1 MNGPTLQCQLH
12 LTSGKRS
19 CKEAQSGQRP
29 PTAPSGKIPRLSR
42 LMALALRFEM
52 LIGDGVVANNSEL
65 AELGHVSRARVTQI
79 MNLLNLSVAIQE
91 AILSLPPTLQEKDAV
106 TEKDMRPIEAKLD
119 WKEQQQMWDALIL
132 K

>member
-12 LTSGKRS
+12 LSSGRRS
-19 CKEAQSGQRP
+19 RKEVQSGQRP
-29 PTAPSGKIPRLSR
+29 PAVPSGKIPRLSR
-42 LMALALRFEM
+42 LMALALRFEK
-52 LIGDGVVANNSEL
+52 LIADGVVANHSEL
-65 AELGHVSRARVTQI
+65 AQLGHVTRARVTQI

-91 AILSLPPTLQEKDAV
+91 AILSLPPTLQGKDAV
-106 TEKDMRPIEAKLD
+106 TEKDMRPIAAKMD

>member
-19 CKEAQSGQRP
+19 RKEVQSGQRP
-29 PTAPSGKIPRLSR
+29 PTVPSGKIPRLSR
-42 LMALALRFEM
+42 LMALALRFEK

-65 AELGHVSRARVTQI
+65 AQLGHVTRARVTQI

-91 AILSLPPTLQEKDAV
+91 ALLFLPPTLQEKDAV
-106 TEKDMRPIEAKLD
+106 TEKDMRPIVAKMD
-119 WKEQQQMWDALIL
+119 WKEQQQMWDALVP

>member
-12 LTSGKRS
+12 LTSGRHS
-19 CKEAQSGQRP
+19 CKEVQSGQRP
-29 PTAPSGKIPRLSR
+29 PAAPPGKIPRLSR
-42 LMALALRFEM
+42 LMALALRFEK

-65 AELGHVSRARVTQI
+65 AQLGHVTRARVTQI

-91 AILSLPPTLQEKDAV
+91 ALLFLPPTLQEKDAV
-106 TEKDMRPIEAKLD
+106 TEKNMRPIVVKMD
-119 WKEQQQMWDALIL
+119 WKEQQLMWDALIL